1 MAIEKTV
8 LKYFI
13 AVIRF
18 FFHQYRK
25 LGLSDYQS
33 TVFFFSL
40 GVVALAGMSAVL
52 IFQYAL
58 APLLWA
64 MCLFSCAI
72 SLCFIFLYINRLRRN
87 GIVLADVEAEHGIDY
102 KSALNL
108 ISTDFNFLGVG
119 ASKLTAHKLEFDE
132 AVRRVVQHNS
142 KVRLL
147 LCDPRCKSIRT
158 MEKMAG
164 ADQGQFLVNVQKS
177 FRQLEQVWKKYD
189 GNLQIKLY
197 SPAGDSDFPPFRIF
211 IANNDNCLVSPLIFG
226 AAKEG
231 KSLQQIQIA
240 KSSGPLSR
248 TGTLF
253 LGFQKIFEQLWDS
266 TSIEINDGVFN
277 DIRNLNN

>member
-1 MAIEKTV
+1 
-8 LKYFI
+8 
-13 AVIRF
+13 
-18 FFHQYRK
+18 
-25 LGLSDYQS
+25 
-33 TVFFFSL
+33 
-40 GVVALAGMSAVL
+40 
-52 IFQYAL
+52 
-58 APLLWA
+58 
-64 MCLFSCAI
+64 
-72 SLCFIFLYINRLRRN
+72 
-87 GIVLADVEAEHGIDY
+87 
-102 KSALNL
+102 
-108 ISTDFNFLGVG
+108 
-119 ASKLTAHKLEFDE
+119 
-132 AVRRVVQHNS
+132 
-142 KVRLL
+142 
-147 LCDPRCKSIRT
+147 
-158 MEKMAG
+158 MAG